1 MKVLIDA
8 LRAFF
13 AFLLDVEYRRRGV
26 LFIWEQVRL
35 FAHPSRT
42 EAVCHFINTFN
53 PNVTFVNICA
63 QVVEV

>member
-13 AFLLDVEYRRRGV
+13 AFLPDVEYRRRRV

-35 FAHPSRT
+35 FSHPSPT
-42 EAVCHFINTFN
+42 EAACHFINTFN

-63 QVVEV
+63 QVVEL